1 MGLPDAKKL
10 LYTSS
15 KLKLEELALVAR
27 SRNDEHAKHVRP
39 CVDVDVSIPAL
50 QKKSPKVVADLAAIV
65 AHQNLDI
72 DLHVEPSERQ
82 HAKRASVE
90 RRAKQEQK
98 SLKSYAAKMK
108 LIELRHKD
116 SLSEEEAKH
125 MEQLEKEVKGVDTS
139 TKGTSPAPV
148 RGRALPGSGGGKI

>member
-1 MGLPDAKKL
+1 M
-10 LYTSS
+10 
-15 KLKLEELALVAR
+15 
-27 SRNDEHAKHVRP
+27 
-39 CVDVDVSIPAL
+39 DVDVSILAH
-50 QKKSPKVVADLAAIV
+50 QKKSPKDVADLAAIV

-90 RRAKQEQK
+90 RSRAKQEQK
-98 SLKSYAAKMK
+98 RLKSYAAKMK

-139 TKGTSPAPV
+139 SKGTSPQFVEELCQAV
-148 RGRALPGSGGGKI
+148 AAVKFDDGSPHPSWYDSCIDSRQSS

>member
-27 SRNDEHAKHVRP
+27 SRNDEHGKHVRP
-39 CVDVDVSIPAL
+39 CVDVDVSILAH
-50 QKKSPKVVADLAAIV
+50 QKKSPKDVADLAAIV

-116 SLSEEEAKH
+116 SLTEEEAKH

-148 RGRALPGSGGGKI
+148 RGRALPGSGGGRI